1 MAADTRASRV
11 RLNRDSLFV
20 LVVGLITGL
29 CLTAW
34 GLSPTGSG
42 GTDTVVLVVGA
53 VAVVWCASSAPWW
66 LIVVAAATAGLLASG
81 AAALVLT
88 LLAIMV
94 ASLSGLRAARARW
107 AAPIAVALVVQVL
120 ACLREFG
127 RFGVSS
133 AVGLALAAVLMVAGL
148 VAAPRARRRPAL
160 LAGAVAALFL
170 LVAGVGVAVAGALA
184 AGNVSD
190 GVDRAKAAV
199 EYLGDGD
206 FDQARVAFAAA
217 AADLRAADTSM
228 SRPWSQPS
236 RLVPIVAQYRVAGG
250 DLVHAAASAATDVA
264 AALDQIDPDALRV
277 VEGRIDIESVRA
289 LRAPL
294 EQMMASLDA
303 LAQSANEVDNPWL
316 VDSLTDRVD
325 ELTVRIEDKLP
336 TGQKLVDAIT
346 ELPNMLGADRPRRYF
361 IAFTTPVEVRGLGGF
376 MGNWAEVVLDQGK
389 IDVTKFGRHNDLND
403 TGVLAKR
410 VRGPA
415 DFLQTWGDRGFV
427 GTDGRARNNI
437 WSDVTM
443 SPNFPA
449 VADVIRQLY
458 PQSSGGELDGVF
470 AMDLYTLAGIMSI
483 TGPVEVP
490 QAGVTIDTD
499 NAAQFLL
506 HDQYVAVENRPDRV
520 DALEFVAKTTIGRL
534 LSQELP
540 PPQDLARLL
549 APFVRDGRFVGWA
562 KDPSEQALFETL
574 SGDGALP
581 PPGAGDGIAVA
592 FNGAGL
598 NKIDY
603 FLHPQ
608 LRYELSEPGGGQVQ
622 GVMTLQLEN
631 RAPTTGEP
639 AYIIV
644 NNNGKPVGTSD
655 LYVTVYGQLPIRS
668 ITVNGVAQPFKASL
682 EAGYQAGS
690 FFVATPSLQTSTVVV
705 TFAGR
710 VADPTTFTS
719 SITVRT
725 PPLTNP
731 MPTSVEFPDGTERS
745 VDHPGRVVVEMG

>member
-1 MAADTRASRV
+1 MAADTKASRM

-20 LVVGLITGL
+20 LVVGVLAGL

-34 GLSPTGSG
+34 GLSPTGSS
-42 GTDTVVLVVGA
+42 GTDTVVLVAGA

-66 LIVVAAATAGLLASG
+66 LIVVVAATAGLLASG
-81 AAALVLT
+81 AAALALT
-88 LLAIMV
+88 LLAIMA
-94 ASLSGLRAARARW
+94 ASYSGLRSARARW

-120 ACLREFG
+120 ACIREFD

-133 AVGLALAAVLMVAGL
+133 AVGVSLAAVLVIAGL
-148 VAAPRARRRPAL
+148 VVAPRARRRPAL

-170 LVAGVGVAVAGALA
+170 LVAGIGVAAAGAGA

-190 GVDRAKAAV
+190 GVDRAKVAV

-206 FDQARVAFAAA
+206 FDEARVAFAAA
-217 AADLRAADTSM
+217 AADLRAADTSL
-228 SRPWSQPS
+228 SRPWSQLS
-236 RLVPIVAQYRVAGG
+236 RLVPVVAQYRAAGG

-303 LAQSANEVDNPWL
+303 LAQSAKEVDNPWL
-316 VDSLTDRVD
+316 VDSLTERID
-325 ELTVRIEDKLP
+325 ELTVRIDDKLP

-361 IAFTTPVEVRGLGGF
+361 IAFTTPVEARGLGGF
-376 MGNWAEVVLDQGK
+376 MGNWVEVVLDQGK
-389 IDVTKFGRHNDLND
+389 IDVTKFGRHNDLNE

-427 GTDGRARNNI
+427 GADGRARNNI

-449 VADVIRQLY
+449 VADVVRQLY

-490 QAGVTIDTD
+490 QAGVTIDTN

-562 KDPSEQALFETL
+562 KAPSEQALFETL
-574 SGDGALP
+574 GGDGALP
-581 PPGAGDGIAVA
+581 DPGDGDGIAVA

-608 LRYELSEPGGGQVQ
+608 LRYELSEPGDGQVQ

-668 ITVNGVAQPFKASL
+668 ITVNGVATPFKASV

-690 FFVATPSLQTSTVVV
+690 FFVATPSMQASTIVV
-705 TFAGR
+705 TFAGQ

-731 MPTSVEFPDGTERS
+731 MPTSVGFPDGTERS